1 GVCNHFSVARPG
13 QAGAGQRQAGQHN
26 PAHADGMQRQ
36 RADQAAARERAEQ
49 FNRTPALHDAG
60 DGARMRQQTQR
71 GDFAQQRGG
80 FGGRGGMGGGAHHFG
95 HGRR

>member
-1 GVCNHFSVARPG
+1 
-13 QAGAGQRQAGQHN
+13 
-26 PAHADGMQRQ
+26 MQRQ

-80 FGGRGGMGGGAHHFG
+80 FGGRGGMGGGAHYFG

>member
-1 GVCNHFSVARPG
+1 
-13 QAGAGQRQAGQHN
+13 
-26 PAHADGMQRQ
+26 
-36 RADQAAARERAEQ
+36 ERAEQ